1 MCVTVTVGPTDSN
14 RLQQHRYSTTDSSNE
29 SKFNPFRPAVLNP
42 PCGWRL
48 IARAPVDLGIN
59 NLHALE
65 NPVTCRTRLSGKRS
79 QRLIVLAKAG
89 RFLAIADHFGRINDN
104 WRALPVTGQAA
115 TVSSQ
120 ALSLAPLMRL

>member
-1 MCVTVTVGPTDSN
+1 MFVTVGPTDSN
-14 RLQQHRYSTTDSSNE
+14 RLQQHRYSMTDSSNE

-42 PCGWRL
+42 RCGWRL
-48 IARAPVDLGIN
+48 IARAPVDIGIN
-59 NLHALE
+59 NLQALE
-65 NPVTCRTRLSGKRS
+65 NPVTCRTHLSGKRS
-79 QRLIVLAKAG
+79 QRLIVLGKAG

-104 WRALPVTGQAA
+104 WRALPVPGQAA